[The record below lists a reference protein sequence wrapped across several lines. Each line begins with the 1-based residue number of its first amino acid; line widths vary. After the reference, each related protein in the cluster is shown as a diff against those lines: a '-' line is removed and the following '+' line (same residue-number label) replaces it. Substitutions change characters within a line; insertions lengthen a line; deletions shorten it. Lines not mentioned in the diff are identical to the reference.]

1 MADTVAHQHA
11 AAPPDGPHVGPPRV
25 PDFEIIPR
33 RGLVLV
39 AVAIAGLIAAIV
51 SNSLWALTFFH
62 VASGALWTGV
72 DLFVG
77 LIVGPILGRLPVPAR
92 IEFSVRFMPKMLLL
106 MPTLV
111 ALTLG
116 AGYQLARAVGNLDPS
131 SPNHAWVV
139 ASFVVV
145 GVLTVIAIGLLEP
158 ANLAV
163 LFELKKPRPDGERIG
178 RLMKV
183 FLYTVG
189 ATGLMQLA
197 TLVIMTYL
205 ASHD

>member
-1 MADTVAHQHA
+1 MADTVAPPNDT
-11 AAPPDGPHVGPPRV
+11 APPAPPGGPPRV
-25 PDFEIIPR
+25 PEFDIIPK
-33 RGLVLV
+33 RGLVISGI
-39 AVAIAGLIAAIV
+39 AIAGLVAAIV

-62 VASGALWTGV
+62 VASGALWTGI

-77 LIVGPILGRLPVPAR
+77 LVIGPILGRLPVPAR
-92 IEFSVRFMPKMLLL
+92 IEFSVRFMPKMLLI

-116 AGYQLARAVGNLDPS
+116 AGYQLARAVGNLDPA
-131 SPNHAWVV
+131 SPKHAWVV
-139 ASFVVV
+139 ASFIVV
-145 GVLTVIAIGLLEP
+145 GVLSVIAIGMLEP

-178 RLMKV
+178 RLMRI
-183 FLYTVG
+183 FLQTVAVVG
-189 ATGLMQLA
+189 AMQVA

-205 ASHD
+205 ASHG